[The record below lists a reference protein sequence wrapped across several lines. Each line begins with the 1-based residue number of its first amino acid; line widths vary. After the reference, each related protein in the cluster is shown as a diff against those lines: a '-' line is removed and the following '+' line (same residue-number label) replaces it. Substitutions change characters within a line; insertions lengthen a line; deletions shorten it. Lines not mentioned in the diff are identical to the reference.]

1 MKNKLFSLLIMTIV
15 ALGAVAQ
22 QKDPKGLPPEAR
34 ATKQAE
40 MLQKRLKLTDDQ
52 VKRVTDIN
60 LRYAQKLEELRQ
72 EMKKASEYR
81 YKKDQEMEKVLTPAQ
96 FREYLFMKDKIRGR
110 HQEMRKQNA
119 DKPRKDKPARAEN

>member
-22 QKDPKGLPPEAR
+22 QKDSKGLPREAR

-81 YKKDQEMEKVLTPAQ
+81 YKKDQEMEKVLTPTQ
-96 FREYLFMKDKIRGR
+96 FREYLFMKDKMRGR
-110 HQEMRKQNA
+110 HQEMHKQNA